1 MALHRFIHVGDLHLQ
16 STNPRNGDRLASLDQ
31 IIAHGQQ
38 RAAAGELAAWCVP
51 GDLFHT
57 RSTPEDRN
65 ALAFRIQHMAGFAPV
80 VITAGNHDAP
90 GDLQIFGRLLSRYQ
104 IVVVT
109 SPMIVRVIT
118 GTDINASVLCLPY
131 AHKAGLVGA
140 GVQHGELPQQATA
153 AFDSFLTLL
162 SDGLAA
168 RMATNEVCMVN
179 LHQNIA
185 GAISSV
191 GQPQIGSEIEYS
203 TALLDTLPAGAP
215 ILANHIHKHQVMA
228 RSAGL
233 PAIFAGSTSRH
244 DYGEQEAKGFVEW
257 TFDDTIIDVGL
268 VERNDFTTP
277 RGDAWS
283 WQFIELTTPQQFHV
297 EGTLDRQYFDI
308 TRVNGEP
315 ADVRPNWKGA
325 DVRVRY
331 TFRKAEISTIDVAK
345 IHAEFAEV
353 RSLKLE
359 GVPVAEADVRAPEVV
374 AAVSLE
380 DKVAAL
386 CARQQV
392 GWTPSLA
399 EKLGAL
405 QADDSVDIIA
415 AWSNAGVIPAETAV
429 A

>member
-38 RAAAGELAAWCVP
+38 RAASGELAAWCLP

-57 RSTPEDRN
+57 RSTAEDRN
-65 ALAFRIQHMAGFAPV
+65 ALALRLQAMGTFAPV

-90 GDLQIFGRLLSRYQ
+90 GDLDIFGRLLTEERTMVVTTPQ
-104 IVVVT
+104 IVCFT
-109 SPMIVRVIT
+109 TATRRR
-118 GTDINASVLCLPY
+118 ASVLCLPY

-140 GVQHGELPQQATA
+140 GVEHGQLPQQAA
-153 AFDSFLTLL
+153 SAFDAILL
-162 SDGLAA
+162 SLGDDLADRVFA
-168 RMATNEVCMVN
+168 EDLCLVN

-203 TALLDTLPAGAP
+203 TALLDKLPADAP

-257 TFDDTIIDVGL
+257 TFDDLIVRLED
-268 VERNDFTTP
+268 
-277 RGDAWS
+277 GDGWS
-283 WQFIELTTPQQFHV
+283 WQFIELATPQQFHV
-297 EGTLDRQYFDI
+297 EGVLDRKYFDI
-308 TRVNGEP
+308 MRVNGEP
-315 ADVRPNWKGA
+315 VDVRPNWKGA

-405 QADDSVDIIA
+405 QTDDSADIIA
-415 AWSNAGVIPAETAV
+415 AWSTAGVIPAETAV